1 MAKWEDELDA
11 ILRALGVTWEDSF
24 GIEPTGVG
32 SAAGA
37 SSGGARMDLDM
48 VRHEIEATVA
58 QVAQLVQAGR
68 LDAALKDD
76 VMVVLRSLTRP
87 PVPAPGESEKE
98 AQLAAA
104 ATILHFCRIVLRLA
118 NVASLMR
125 SQQR

>member
-11 ILRALGVTWEDSF
+11 ILGALGVSWEDSL
-24 GIEPTGVG
+24 GMGAMPRAAPG
-32 SAAGA
+32 SAP
-37 SSGGARMDLDM
+37 MDLDI

-58 QVAQLVQAGR
+58 QVARLVQAGR

-76 VMVVLRSLTRP
+76 VMIVLRSLTRP
-87 PVPAPGESEKE
+87 PAPAPGETDKE

-118 NVASLMR
+118 NAASLR
-125 SQQR
+125 R